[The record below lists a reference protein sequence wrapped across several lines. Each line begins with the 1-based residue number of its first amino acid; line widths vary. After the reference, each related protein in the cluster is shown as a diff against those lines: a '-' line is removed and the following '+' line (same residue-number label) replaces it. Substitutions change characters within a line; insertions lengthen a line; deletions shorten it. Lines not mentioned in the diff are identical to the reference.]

1 MTVTKAAPLHFD
13 DFQVGRR
20 FESGT
25 YAVSEEEIKEFARK
39 YDPQP
44 FHLDNDAARATLFQG
59 LAASGWHTIAMT
71 MRMLVD
77 GGLPVAGGIIGAGAE
92 ISWPRPTRPGDVLRV
107 SSEVMEATLSK
118 SRPDRGM
125 VTMRSETKNQRG
137 EVVQIFIGKIVV
149 PKAPG

>member
-1 MTVTKAAPLHFD
+1 MTATKAVPLHFD

-59 LAASGWHTIAMT
+59 LAA
-71 MRMLVD
+71 R
-77 GGLPVAGGIIGAGAE
+77 AGT
-92 ISWPRPTRPGDVLRV
+92 P
-107 SSEVMEATLSK
+107 
-118 SRPDRGM
+118 SR
-125 VTMRSETKNQRG
+125 
-137 EVVQIFIGKIVV
+137 
-149 PKAPG
+149 